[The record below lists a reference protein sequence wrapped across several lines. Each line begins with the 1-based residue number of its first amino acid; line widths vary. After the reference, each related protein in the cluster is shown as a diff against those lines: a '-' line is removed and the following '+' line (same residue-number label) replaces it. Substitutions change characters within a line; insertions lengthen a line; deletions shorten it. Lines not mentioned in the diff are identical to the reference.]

1 MVFENFD
8 QRFLPSIPHYEPL
21 RIAPPDVS
29 LAVAR
34 ASLGIKHLSASF
46 IVDARDFFLTD
57 GTWPNLTTLALTSR
71 LLAPDAKQDGI
82 DGMLKAAAAAA
93 ERMPSLETMEI
104 WNGRE
109 GVAGLFRYRSS
120 RRGRTAGITWRG
132 TWDLYL
138 DRDVIHA
145 WADVAN
151 MERRAGLVV
160 VKEKV
165 MDAGKIRFHGD
176 AIHHLGLEAQVIRP
190 VSLYQMRMERDVR
203 EKIK

>member
-1 MVFENFD
+1 MS
-8 QRFLPSIPHYEPL
+8 QAL
-21 RIAPPDVS
+21 
-29 LAVAR
+29 AR
-34 ASLGIKHLSASF
+34 ASLEFKHLSASF

-57 GTWPNLTTLALTSR
+57 GTWPALTTLALTSR

-109 GVAGLFRYRSS
+109 GLAGLFRYRSA

-132 TWDLYL
+132 TWDLCL
-138 DRDVIHA
+138 GRDVVQA

-160 VKEKV
+160 MKEER

-176 AIHHLGLEAQVIRP
+176 AIHHLGLEAQVVRP

-203 EKIK
+203 EEIG